1 MHGRHHRPNHSR
13 HQRHLLSNLK
23 KIISLEPRD
32 ESQLDPERCG
42 TQLTKCHISTIIRP
56 SLNQKIT
63 SLRRHPPHSHHHTIS
78 TQTSSPLGWNDG
90 SNLMNNPKSNEL
102 ERLPTRL
109 SADLLIFYSYLSIF
123 SFCSVSSF
131 ILVIFTQIG
140 IKPVCAVL

>member
-42 TQLTKCHISTIIRP
+42 TQLTKCHISTIIHP

-63 SLRRHPPHSHHHTIS
+63 SPRRHPLHSHHPTIS
-78 TQTSSPLGWNDG
+78 TQTPSPLGWNDG
-90 SNLMNNPKSNEL
+90 LNRTINPKPNEL
-102 ERLPTRL
+102 ERPPIKL
-109 SADLLIFYSYLSIF
+109 STDLLIFYSYLSIF
-123 SFCSVSSF
+123 SF
-131 ILVIFTQIG
+131 
-140 IKPVCAVL
+140 AVLLL